1 MYFAKG
7 FLFLLPQTLLLF
19 LLQFGFS
26 QDTITISKPIRDGDV
41 LVSKGETF
49 ALGFFSPGVSTNR
62 YVGIRY
68 YRAPEQSVVWVA
80 NRDNPINDTSGVLSI
95 DVHGNLLLHV
105 EERNQSIWST
115 NIVTQSSNNCTHA
128 QLLDS
133 GNLIL
138 VLNKTSEV
146 LWQSF
151 DYPTDTTLPNM
162 KLGLDRTTGL
172 NRILTSWKSKDD
184 PGTGNCS
191 YVLNTNSSSPELYLY
206 KSNILWWRSGHWN
219 GFGWSGVPLLSHPN
233 YLFNFSIVNNQTETT
248 TSWVEL
254 LPDIFSRL
262 VVDESGSI
270 QRFLSREGD
279 QGWFSLG
286 SAPLDQCDNYGKC
299 GAFGKCQLQNDTEF
313 ECTCLP
319 GFQPKSPSE
328 WSLRNASSGCVKK
341 RGQASICKS
350 GDGFVKVE
358 NVKLPD
364 SSFARVD
371 EKLSLQECE
380 QQCLENCSCAA
391 YGGVDAKEQVGC
403 LRWYGELIDT
413 RVLNGGQNLYVRVDA
428 LELGTQQFSVISGNF
443 SYHACMQC

>member
-49 ALGFFSPGVSTNR
+49 ALGFFSPGASTNR

-68 YRAPEQSVVWVA
+68 YRAPEQPVVWVA

-95 DVHGNLLLHV
+95 NVNGNLLLHV
-105 EERNQSIWST
+105 EDRNQRIWST
-115 NIVTQSSNNCTHA
+115 NIVTQSSNNSTHA

-206 KSNILWWRSGHWN
+206 
-219 GFGWSGVPLLSHPN
+219 
-233 YLFNFSIVNNQTETT
+233 
-248 TSWVEL
+248 
-254 LPDIFSRL
+254 
-262 VVDESGSI
+262 
-270 QRFLSREGD
+270 
-279 QGWFSLG
+279 
-286 SAPLDQCDNYGKC
+286 
-299 GAFGKCQLQNDTEF
+299 
-313 ECTCLP
+313 
-319 GFQPKSPSE
+319 
-328 WSLRNASSGCVKK
+328 
-341 RGQASICKS
+341 
-350 GDGFVKVE
+350 
-358 NVKLPD
+358 
-364 SSFARVD
+364 
-371 EKLSLQECE
+371 
-380 QQCLENCSCAA
+380 
-391 YGGVDAKEQVGC
+391 
-403 LRWYGELIDT
+403 
-413 RVLNGGQNLYVRVDA
+413 
-428 LELGTQQFSVISGNF
+428 
-443 SYHACMQC
+443 